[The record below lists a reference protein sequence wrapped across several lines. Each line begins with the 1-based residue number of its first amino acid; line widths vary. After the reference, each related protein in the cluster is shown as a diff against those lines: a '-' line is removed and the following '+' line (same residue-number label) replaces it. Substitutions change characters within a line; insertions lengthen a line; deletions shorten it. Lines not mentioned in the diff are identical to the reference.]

1 MITHDMKLYRL
12 LLFVVFLCCA
22 HQVTAQGNCYETQRE
37 KGIQLYNQGDYVGA
51 AKNFKAAKT
60 CLGVPADNDLDAWI
74 AKCTIVVRLS
84 ERRIEFAATGGEE
97 QCVEVSTNAKSYQ
110 VTNAP
115 SWCKVSHQGKM
126 IYVSC
131 QDNSDVAKR
140 EARLVVSSGGKTVSL
155 EVVQRAADLEME
167 FQPET
172 LEFSSKV
179 ESKNVLV
186 SSNAADW
193 EVESYPSWLV
203 AARHE
208 DTLVVTCFNNVSSE
222 YRIAE
227 LVLAA
232 SGQLFPLEVRQLPG
246 DTVINVDRQEH
257 VLPSEGGD
265 FGVKVSSNIAS
276 WKAVPSDNWMVVKQS
291 ADSVTVSAYENPSV
305 FSRHGTVRLACGN
318 HFTEVIVHQ
327 MAHVTPFTMPASEL
341 ESLSG
346 SGKESINVTSYPSNL
361 KVIVDDTITRYTP
374 FSYHVDYEHHSLLMG
389 FERKEFLFNE
399 KQQDI
404 EFRPGLRFASVTF
417 GGGRVGLM
425 TGFVSAST
433 FGAFSHFQ
441 VSRPLVKD
449 LNLEDADLWS
459 GYHFAVGPV
468 YCPIQYLGIYGG
480 LGVGLHGVCPEER
493 PELPRFGVDFEFGL
507 MGFYKNANVSMG
519 LYGSN
524 VNQQTKYSFLIG
536 IGGYLKRYYDDRFGY
551 CASDSRRWW
560 SVNYVTR
567 PAANGKGVMFGDL
580 GKEIARG
587 YIKAMFTRP
596 GDQSIDSI
604 RNIDA
609 SAGILFTP
617 VNGLIDVCIGAGPDI
632 NLKGMDQRFQ
642 GVGAEVGVILNIWRF
657 PIMVM
662 FHEANLFKQPRP
674 YIDFG
679 IGFHFGEF
687 GRFSY
692 K

>member
-1 MITHDMKLYRL
+1 MKFYRL
-12 LLFVVFLCCA
+12 LLLGLFLCCA
-22 HQVTAQGNCYETQRE
+22 QMVTAQGNCYESQRE
-37 KGIQLYNQGDYVGA
+37 KGIQLYNQGDYAGA

-74 AKCTIVVRLS
+74 AKCTIVVRIS
-84 ERRIEFAATGGEE
+84 PRRIEFAATGGEE
-97 QCVEVSTNAKSYQ
+97 QCVEVSTNAKSFQ

-131 QDNSDVAKR
+131 QDNNNVAAR
-140 EARLVVSSGGKTVSL
+140 EARLVVSSGGKTASL

-167 FQPET
+167 FQPEI

-179 ESKNVLV
+179 ETKNVMV
-186 SSNAADW
+186 TSNAVDW
-193 EVESYPSWLV
+193 EVESYPTWLV
-203 AARHE
+203 AARHD

-222 YRIAE
+222 LRTAE

-232 SGQLFPLEVRQLPG
+232 SGQLFPLEVRQQPG
-246 DTVINVDRQEH
+246 DTVISADRHEY
-257 VLPSEGGD
+257 VVASEGGD
-265 FGVKVSSNIAS
+265 FGFKVNSNIAS
-276 WKAVPSDNWMVVKQS
+276 WKAVTSDNWMVLKQS
-291 ADSVTVSAYENPSV
+291 ADSVTVTAYENPSV

-318 HFTEVIVHQ
+318 HFSEVIVHQ
-327 MAHVTPFTMPASEL
+327 KAYVTPFTLPASEL
-341 ESLSG
+341 ESLSD

-374 FSYHVDYEHHSLLMG
+374 FSYHIDFEHHSMLMG

-417 GGGRVGLM
+417 GGATNIGLM
-425 TGFVSAST
+425 TGFVSANS

-449 LNLEDADLWS
+449 FDLVDTDLWS
-459 GYHFAVGPV
+459 GYHFSVGPV
-468 YCPIQYLGIYGG
+468 YCPIQYLGLYGG
-480 LGVGLHGVCPEER
+480 LGVGLHGICPEDR
-493 PELPRFGVDFEFGL
+493 PELPRFGLDYELGV
-507 MGFYKNANVSMG
+507 MGFYKNVTVSMG

-524 VNQQTKYSFLIG
+524 VQNQTKYGFLFG

-560 SVNYVTR
+560 SVSYVTR
-567 PAANGKGVMFGDL
+567 PAVQGKGVMFGDL

-587 YIKAMFTRP
+587 YIKTMFTRP
-596 GDQSIDSI
+596 GDQPTDSI
-604 RNIDA
+604 RNFDV

-617 VNGLIDVCIGAGPDI
+617 VNGLIDVCIGAGPEL

-642 GVGAEVGVILNIWRF
+642 SVGAEVGVILNIWRF

-662 FHEANLFKQPRP
+662 FHEANLFKEPRP

-687 GRFSY
+687 GRSSY